1 MDEQD
6 GHIATVMATYLIG
19 IMVILG
25 IIVIVILMRQKE
37 THFIRDSQGNIISI
51 IER

>member
-1 MDEQD
+1 MDEHERD
-6 GHIATVMATYLIG
+6 LGMYLLGVVI
-19 IMVILG
+19 ILG
-25 IIVIVILMRQKE
+25 FVIIVILMRQKE